1 MDRNVGALLHAVAIA
16 RRAIMDATDAGIRSR
31 GGPNSS
37 RMWLTSRRPSPVAT
51 LASCSRSVERY
62 ADSRSPLDATAT
74 SRGSI
79 GPYVSAILAWR
90 LTTVVA
96 QISNADTAR
105 LISPSS
111 TVVVTSRRLRDRCNT
126 NAFASTVLDSPLEL

>member
-1 MDRNVGALLHAVAIA
+1 
-16 RRAIMDATDAGIRSR
+16 
-31 GGPNSS
+31 
-37 RMWLTSRRPSPVAT
+37 
-51 LASCSRSVERY
+51 
-62 ADSRSPLDATAT
+62 
-74 SRGSI
+74 
-79 GPYVSAILAWR
+79 

-96 QISNADTAR
+96 QTSNADTAR